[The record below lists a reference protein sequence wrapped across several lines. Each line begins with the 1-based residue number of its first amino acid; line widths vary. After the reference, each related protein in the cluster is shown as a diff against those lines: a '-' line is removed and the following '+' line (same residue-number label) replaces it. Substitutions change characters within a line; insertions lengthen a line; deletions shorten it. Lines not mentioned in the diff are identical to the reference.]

1 MALSILSVC
10 LALVTPTT
18 AFLAPPA
25 PLTKAE
31 KKQRKQL
38 QDKFDEFSAQKLKAS
53 WNQPKPK
60 VPEIPAH
67 IKNKR
72 KHKTDVLEA
81 IPFVK
86 RGGCGRRIPAKQLG
100 LKPER
105 LASPLWTQLETLR
118 HASLLASKSPDDHPG
133 RESFAIPGAGID
145 QVMKDEGKSTHG
157 TVDGTEPFVT
167 VLKDG
172 WFEVGCFN
180 DVMNE
185 KGDKFG
191 NEKDKYN
198 SIGDVSIARYEE
210 LVLKDEQKPMTPTVC
225 FEFCRSLP
233 DMVYFGINNGRHCYC
248 APYYQPG
255 PGDDKKCDVGC
266 EGLSTTMCGNAEKS
280 TVFEMHLCADTVQD
294 LDQAMG
300 IAKESLD
307 FFFEQAVL
315 TVDLGKKMA
324 EAGAALEKTAGL
336 AGAPDA
342 ADNGMA
348 AKKASKALSQGY
360 QEGLTVYNKL
370 LKAYKDGESLSGAD
384 FSMAVEQTKAEH
396 ATAAMKELSGPVMGI
411 ADAMFSAAKLGH
423 PATSSLLG
431 EDPDPADGAGV
442 ALAKEDTTFD
452 FMQAAYALD
461 TTFPPG
467 MSSCSG
473 PIIESPIVDLSA
485 RQCGKVC
492 EATVYPSKCVA
503 FSSYSVETDSG
514 VSTLCFLLSDI
525 KKLQTYEC
533 PDAADCMPALDNVP
547 ESCAPSAV
555 CMVKMSEVS
564 TGYKPKAEWK
574 KTSRCFAEPGKKDF
588 KAYEMPALE
597 GKAKLLGTTE
607 LEAAP

>member
-1 MALSILSVC
+1 MQVVFLC
-10 LALVTPTT
+10 LVFVSPTF
-18 AFLAPPA
+18 AFLAPTKPV
-25 PLTKAE
+25 TKAE
-31 KKQRKQL
+31 KKREKAL
-38 QDKFDEFSAQKLKAS
+38 KDKFSDLDSQKQKAH

-60 VPEIPAH
+60 LPEIPVH
-67 IKNKR
+67 IRNASRAKYKASVG
-72 KHKTDVLEA
+72 KVLEA

-86 RGGCGRRIPAKQLG
+86 RGGCGNRIPAKQLG
-100 LKPER
+100 LKPKA
-105 LASPLWTQLETLR
+105 LV
-118 HASLLASKSPDDHPG
+118 SLLALMQPDDHPG
-133 RESFAIPGAGID
+133 RESFSVPGAGID
-145 QVMKDEGKSTHG
+145 QVLKDEGKSTHG

-172 WFEVGCFN
+172 WFEVGCFK

-198 SIGDVSIARYEE
+198 SIGDTSIARYEE
-210 LVLKDEQKPMTPTVC
+210 LVLKDEQKSMTPTVC

-233 DMVYFGINNGRHCYC
+233 DMVFFGINNGRSCYC
-248 APYYQPG
+248 TPYYQPG

-266 EGLSTTMCGNAEKS
+266 EGDSTTMCGNVEKS
-280 TVFEMHLCADTVQD
+280 TIFEMHLCADTVQD
-294 LDQAMG
+294 LSDSMG
-300 IAKESLD
+300 NAKEALD
-307 FFFEQAVL
+307 FFFQQAVL

-324 EAGAALEKTAGL
+324 EAGAALEKAAGL

-360 QEGLTVYNKL
+360 QTGLTPYTNL
-370 LKAYKDGESLSGAD
+370 LKAYKEGESLSGAD

-396 ATAAMKELSGPVMGI
+396 AIAAMKGLTGPVMGV
-411 ADAMFSAAKLGH
+411 AESMFSAAKLGY
-423 PATSSLLG
+423 PAASTLMG

-452 FMQAAYALD
+452 FMQAAYSLD
-461 TTFPPG
+461 TSFPPG

-473 PIIESPIVDLSA
+473 PIIDSPIVGLSA

-492 EATVYPSKCVA
+492 EATTYPTKCVA
-503 FSSYSVETDSG
+503 FSTYTVDSG
-514 VSTLCFLLSDI
+514 TLCFLLSDI
-525 KKLQTYEC
+525 KVLQTFEC
-533 PDAADCMPALDNVP
+533 PDSDDCLPKLDNTP
-547 ESCAPSAV
+547 ESCAPSAT

-574 KTSRCFAEPGKKDF
+574 KTSRCFGEPAKKDF
-588 KAYEMPALE
+588 TAYEMPALE
-597 GKAKLLGTTE
+597 AKAKLLGTTE